1 MPVTDYLKP
10 EGLYR
15 PRGFVHVAVAAGTK
29 VIEIGGQIAVDA
41 NDELQHRGDY
51 AGQTELAML
60 NVVRAVEGAGAQVGD
75 IAKLGIYIVN
85 YRPEIHDDVF
95 GGFGAAVQATGLR
108 VPAMVVLGISAL
120 AHEGA
125 LIEIDATAYC

>member
-15 PRGFVHVAVAAGTK
+15 PRGFVHVAVASGTK
-29 VIEIGGQIAVDA
+29 TVEVGGQIAVDE
-41 NDELQHRGDY
+41 NHELQHPGDY
-51 AGQTELAML
+51 AGQTELAMR
-60 NVVRAVEGAGAQVGD
+60 NVVRAVEAAGAQVGD
-75 IAKLGIYIVN
+75 IAKLGIYIVD
-85 YRPEIHDDVF
+85 YRPEIDEEVF
-95 GGFGAAVQATGLR
+95 GGFGAAVAATGLR

-125 LIEIDATAYC
+125 LVEIDATAYC

>member
-15 PRGFVHVAVAAGTK
+15 PRGFVHVAVAAGSR

-41 NDELQHRGDY
+41 NDELRHRGDY
-51 AGQTELAML
+51 AGQTELTML
-60 NVVRAVEGAGAQVGD
+60 NVVRAAEGAGAHVGD

-85 YRPEIHDDVF
+85 YGSEIHDDVF
-95 GGFGAAVQATGLR
+95 GGFAAAVAATGLR
-108 VPAMVVLGISAL
+108 VPAMVVLGVSAL

-125 LIEIDATAYC
+125 LVEIDATAYC